1 MQGPGFRLPGLQGCG
16 KEAPGRAG
24 CLWELCERPTEHKCV
39 CTMPQNLEVQ
49 NAPTTSQSHSTGLE
63 AEEQEGSLLWPH
75 TSPHGLIPPVPWPGD
90 NLPLPCPALSFAPL
104 APHTRA
110 KGTASS
116 SHQWP
121 LCLLPLSLGSRGGVS
136 QVPALLEG
144 ELRQARAG
152 REQEQSLLGC
162 GCATAPVSA
171 LLSLVRLCPSCCS
184 GNQAFVA

>member
-121 LCLLPLSLGSRGGVS
+121 LCLLPLSLGSRGRFPRFLLCWKVS
-136 QVPALLEG
+136 SDRPVLAESRSSLSWAVAVPLLPC
-144 ELRQARAG
+144 Q
-152 REQEQSLLGC
+152 
-162 GCATAPVSA
+162 
-171 LLSLVRLCPSCCS
+171 LCCHL
-184 GNQAFVA
+184 

>member
-1 MQGPGFRLPGLQGCG
+1 MATL
-16 KEAPGRAG
+16 
-24 CLWELCERPTEHKCV
+24 
-39 CTMPQNLEVQ
+39 
-49 NAPTTSQSHSTGLE
+49 
-63 AEEQEGSLLWPH
+63 SL
-75 TSPHGLIPPVPWPGD
+75 
-90 NLPLPCPALSFAPL
+90 APL
-104 APHTRA
+104 
-110 KGTASS
+110 SWL
-116 SHQWP
+116 Q
-121 LCLLPLSLGSRGGVS
+121 GGVS